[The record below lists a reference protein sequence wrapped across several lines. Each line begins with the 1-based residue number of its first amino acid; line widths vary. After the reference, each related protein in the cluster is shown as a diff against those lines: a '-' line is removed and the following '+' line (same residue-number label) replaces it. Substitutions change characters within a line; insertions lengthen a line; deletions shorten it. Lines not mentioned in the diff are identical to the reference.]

1 LPGAVARKAASL
13 SDAASER
20 FLLEDFARPG
30 VEVELARLE
39 RLDAF
44 ADIRARLLAEGRA
57 QGRAE
62 AAAEREALVAGPL
75 GALARLVAGLTAER
89 AAFQREHE
97 RELLRLAFAV
107 AHRLLRAELRSNPAV
122 VEGKLRE
129 LLGLLEQAASYRV
142 LVNPADLAAASALL
156 AAEGRS
162 LFGDL
167 PWALKPDPRL
177 PAGAVALEGDAAR
190 LESIC
195 ADELVRLEQQ
205 LEAEL
210 LAAEAEHGA

>member
-1 LPGAVARKAASL
+1 MASL
-13 SDAASER
+13 SEASSER
-20 FLLEDFARPG
+20 LYLEDFARCG
-30 VEVELARLE
+30 VDAELAHLE
-39 RLDAF
+39 RQTAF
-44 ADIRARLLAEGRA
+44 AAIRARILAEGRA
-57 QGRAE
+57 QGRQE
-62 AAAEREALVAGPL
+62 AAAEQEALIRGPL
-75 GALARLVAGLTAER
+75 AALTRLVAGLTAER

-97 RELLRLAFAV
+97 RELLRLSFAV

-156 AAEGRS
+156 AAEGRT

-177 PAGAVALEGDAAR
+177 PAGAIALEGDAVR

-195 ADELVRLEQQ
+195 ADELERLEQQ
-205 LEAEL
+205 LEVEL
-210 LAAEAEHGA
+210 LTAEAEHGA

>member
-1 LPGAVARKAASL
+1 MASL
-13 SDAASER
+13 SEAAPER
-20 FLLEDFARPG
+20 LYLEDFARRS
-30 VEVELARLE
+30 VDAELAHLE
-39 RLDAF
+39 RQTAW
-44 ADIRARLLAEGRA
+44 ADIRARILAEGRE

-62 AAAEREALVAGPL
+62 AAAAAAAEREGLVAGPL
-75 GALARLVAGLTAER
+75 AALTRLVAGLTAER

-97 RELLRLAFAV
+97 REVLRLAFAI

-122 VEGKLRE
+122 LEAKLRE
-129 LLGLLEQAASYRV
+129 LLTLLEHAAAYRV
-142 LVNPADLAAASALL
+142 LVNPADLAAVSALL
-156 AAEGRS
+156 ATEGRS

-195 ADELVRLEQQ
+195 GDELAHLEQE